1 MKLLIFL
8 PILFAFAPLTAFA
21 EQHTAT
27 VGDSLS
33 LENFMQKNNIKAE
46 KMRDGLFCT
55 TITEGSG
62 EALRQ
67 GEYVK
72 IRYVGKL
79 LNGKTF
85 DESPVGEPFVF
96 QIGYR
101 QVVTAWD
108 MALVRLKIGAKV
120 KLYVAPQLAYG
131 TSGIGDVIPANAP
144 LIYEIELLEKLNHAQ
159 YDAHMRA
166 LEDKERAAFDERM
179 KGQFE
184 TDKQI
189 INDYA
194 LMHRLKVNRSST
206 GLSYIVTKQGTGEL
220 PKIGSQLTVH
230 YEGMLV
236 NDKIF
241 DSTTN
246 REPFSFTLG
255 EGRTIAGWEEGLRY
269 FAKGTEGFL
278 LIPSKL
284 GYGATPLDDG
294 KILIPSNSVLIFK
307 IQMIDVK

>member
-62 EALRQ
+62 DALRQ

-96 QIGYR
+96 
-101 QVVTAWD
+101 
-108 MALVRLKIGAKV
+108 
-120 KLYVAPQLAYG
+120 
-131 TSGIGDVIPANAP
+131 P
-144 LIYEIELLEKLNHAQ
+144 LR
-159 YDAHMRA
+159 D
-166 LEDKERAAFDERM
+166 
-179 KGQFE
+179 
-184 TDKQI
+184 
-189 INDYA
+189 
-194 LMHRLKVNRSST
+194 
-206 GLSYIVTKQGTGEL
+206 
-220 PKIGSQLTVH
+220 
-230 YEGMLV
+230 
-236 NDKIF
+236 
-241 DSTTN
+241 
-246 REPFSFTLG
+246 
-255 EGRTIAGWEEGLRY
+255 
-269 FAKGTEGFL
+269 
-278 LIPSKL
+278 
-284 GYGATPLDDG
+284 
-294 KILIPSNSVLIFK
+294 
-307 IQMIDVK
+307 